1 MTKATMVCPFS
12 KGKCIE
18 CGIFRGRH
26 MGLCLKTKDEP
37 SGDKLTKTK
46 CFSARDLNAKWEVPA
61 EFALGDGCVK
71 NVEDCDPDSADKRA
85 GDKSHKASAPKGREK
100 Q

>member
-18 CGIFRGRH
+18 CGVFRGRH
-26 MGLCLKTKDEP
+26 MGLCLKTKDES
-37 SGDKLTKTK
+37 SGDRLTKTK
-46 CFSARDLNAKWEVPA
+46 GYSARDLNAKWEVPA

-71 NVEDCDPDSADKRA
+71 NVEDCDPDGSDKRA
-85 GDKSHKASAPKGREK
+85 GDKGCKAFAPKGRNK
-100 Q
+100 W